1 MWSGTRARVSV
12 SRVFHS
18 CCTVRSPSPSEPLF
32 SIAAATHAAPGAH
45 ASAPREVLRWGIA
58 AT

>member
-18 CCTVRSPSPSEPLF
+18 RFIVRSPSPSEPLF
-32 SIAAATHAAPGAH
+32 SIAAATHAAPGYHEEEA
-45 ASAPREVLRWGIA
+45 
-58 AT
+58 